1 MVALIRVSLDKPKP
15 KQRIRQMEKEYWMA
29 YGVKRQWDIDDV
41 ISEFDG
47 NLNLTLK
54 DLARK
59 SGYTI
64 SELKEILN
72 PKS

>member
-1 MVALIRVSLDKPKP
+1 MF
-15 KQRIRQMEKEYWMA
+15 KQEMA
-29 YGVKRQWDIDDV
+29 YGLKRKWDIDDV
-41 ISEFDG
+41 ISEYDG
-47 NLNLTLK
+47 NLNLTLT

-64 SELKEILN
+64 PELKEILN

>member
-1 MVALIRVSLDKPKP
+1 
-15 KQRIRQMEKEYWMA
+15 MEKEYGMA